1 MVQKSMKRF
10 ACILLLVSCRQRD
23 VTLAADAV
31 IREYPRPYDV
41 AWQAAKDTLALYPLT
56 VKSEN
61 YAEGEIL
68 AVDSDGDVATVLI
81 TRPAKILVH
90 LQPGD
95 VDWARGFHEK
105 LAEAM
110 NLGEADGVALRA
122 EYEADLET
130 CFLAARRAFKVCDLL
145 ITRETPTRI
154 EGRRADS
161 VPCRISMVPKG
172 GSTVVTFV
180 VGSEWK
186 DEYKELV
193 AKLKREFSDSLSAGG
208 SPGR

>member
-1 MVQKSMKRF
+1 MKRIRTALPF
-10 ACILLLVSCRQRD
+10 LLLLMACRQRD

-41 AWQAAKDTLALYPLT
+41 AWQAARDTLALYPLT

-61 YAEGEIL
+61 YEEGEIL
-68 AVDSDGDVATVLI
+68 AVDADGDVATVLI
-81 TRPAKILVH
+81 TKPAKILVH

-95 VDWARGFHEK
+95 VDWARAFHER
-105 LAEAM
+105 LAENL

-122 EYEADLET
+122 EYPVGLEA
-130 CFLAARRAFKVCDLL
+130 CFHAARHAFKVCDLL
-145 ITRETPTRI
+145 ITKETPTRI

-161 VPCRISMVPKG
+161 VPVRISMVPRPG
-172 GSTVVTFV
+172 GTEVTFV
-180 VGSEWK
+180 VGSEWNE
-186 DEYKELV
+186 EYKELV
-193 AKLKREFSDSLSAGG
+193 SRLKRAFSDSLSVGG